1 MKKLLAISLA
11 LIRKYK
17 RENLGSGRTRNMV
30 SIAAAED
37 VITIG
42 FAQVGHESDWRAA
55 NTLDYQNTFTAENG
69 YELLFVDADN
79 DHTAQMEAVRNFIQ
93 QEVDY
98 IVICP
103 VQEAGWD
110 VVLQEAQ
117 DAGIPVII
125 ADRTVSADP
134 SLYSCFIGTDSAAE
148 GVQAGEWLAEQ
159 LDGAEANILVIEGS
173 VGASAAIGRTEGF
186 NQVAAEHPEWKILDS
201 QSGDFTQAGGQQ
213 VMESY
218 LKSYPDQFNVV
229 VCQNDNEAYGAIDAM
244 KAAGVTYGVGG
255 DVILISFDATKQG
268 LTLTLN
274 GEINCNVE
282 CNPLQAQGVAEL
294 IAKLEAGECS
304 VVMILEESVLKKREE
319 EGSTLEWFIPD
330 DGNVLIPST
339 VMTVAPEKS
348 ANNNI
353 AACEAITDWLLSDE
367 GQSYI
372 VKGWMHSVITDYAT
386 EPYDGKPTQELM
398 DTNIPVDWEKCY
410 KERDSIRTLFQE
422 NVTVE

>member
-1 MKKLLAISLA
+1 MICAVHVCVCDVSREVAQYEVIS
-11 LIRKYK
+11 
-17 RENLGSGRTRNMV
+17 
-30 SIAAAED
+30 
-37 VITIG
+37 
-42 FAQVGHESDWRAA
+42 F
-55 NTLDYQNTFTAENG
+55 
-69 YELLFVDADN
+69 
-79 DHTAQMEAVRNFIQ
+79 
-93 QEVDY
+93 
-98 IVICP
+98 
-103 VQEAGWD
+103 
-110 VVLQEAQ
+110 
-117 DAGIPVII
+117 II

-282 CNPLQAQGVAEL
+282 CNPLQAQGVADL
-294 IAKLEAGECS
+294 IAKLEAGEEVPAVTYVPDS
-304 VVMILEESVLKKREE
+304 VFVAGGTESEL
-319 EGSTLEWFIPD
+319 GST
-330 DGNVLIPST
+330 
-339 VMTVAPEKS
+339 M
-348 ANNNI
+348 
-353 AACEAITDWLLSDE
+353 
-367 GQSYI
+367 
-372 VKGWMHSVITDYAT
+372 
-386 EPYDGKPTQELM
+386 TQEVL
-398 DTNIPVDWEKCY
+398 DGRAY
-410 KERDSIRTLFQE
+410 
-422 NVTVE
+422 